1 MPSTVLRII
10 RNASFMRRK
19 KKPRS
24 GSPVHPLDMNI
35 AVSVD
40 NETRPLAGYDDA
52 APVLSAKIASDD
64 AEALWGTDAELK
76 LLRDAAEQSTR
87 TIEASVYD
95 LARKIAEDAADR
107 DAESAEREAEERMR
121 ARREVAQSVASS
133 LLENVL
139 ARIRTEER
147 HAAERAAAEAEEAFA
162 A

>member
-1 MPSTVLRII
+1 
-10 RNASFMRRK
+10 
-19 KKPRS
+19 
-24 GSPVHPLDMNI
+24 MNI